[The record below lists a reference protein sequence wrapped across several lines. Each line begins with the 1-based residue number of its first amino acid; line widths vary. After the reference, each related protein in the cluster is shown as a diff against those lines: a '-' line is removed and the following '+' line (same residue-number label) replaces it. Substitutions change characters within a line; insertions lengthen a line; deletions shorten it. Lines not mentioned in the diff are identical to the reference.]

1 MTTAPTAEQPN
12 QPPHPGKAEL
22 ADRFARLKRFFNS
35 RDRLCIHLGIQIT
48 EIGHGWATSAM
59 TIAEQHLN
67 GADVVQ
73 GGAIFTLADL
83 AFGAAANS
91 HGSLALGVNATIA
104 YTKAAKSGVL
114 TAHARETAKSGPL
127 ATYIVEIK
135 DDSGETI
142 ATFQGTAYRKRE
154 RLDLSAWG

>member
-1 MTTAPTAEQPN
+1 MIAA
-12 QPPHPGKAEL
+12 HPSDAEL
-22 ADRFARLKRFFNS
+22 AERFARLKRFFNN
-35 RDRLCIHLGIQIT
+35 RDRLCIHLGIQVT
-48 EIGHGWATSAM
+48 EIGHGWAKTAM
-59 TIAEQHLN
+59 TIADHHLN

-91 HGSLALGVNATIA
+91 HGTLALGVNTSIA
-104 YTKAAKSGVL
+104 YTKAAKTGTL

-154 RLDLSAWG
+154 QLDLSAWG